1 MRTYR
6 VPILLNVESK
16 PFGGRLS
23 LRQAAYILAGLILAI
38 GTFYPIKSIVGVEIA
53 AGFAL
58 AVFGAGVALALVQL
72 HGLGLSLD
80 RYLLLRLRFSVSQRE
95 FPYAGRRMI

>member
-1 MRTYR
+1 M
-6 VPILLNVESK
+6 PILLNEESK

-38 GTFYPIKSIVGVEIA
+38 GIFYPLKPVAGAEIA

-58 AVFGAGVALALVQL
+58 AVFGAGVALALVQIPA
-72 HGLGLSLD
+72 LGLPLD
-80 RYLLLRLRFSVSQRE
+80 RYLLLRLRFSMSERD